1 MTVRFHV
8 RHAQRLIAG
17 AGLDPAGIAK
27 AAGLPEH
34 VLGDDANGEL
44 PLVEYFRLRSL
55 VMEQV
60 RDETCHLSERQLL
73 PGSTEFVRQHIPEE
87 GTLTDAMRI
96 VATSYNLLHGGEFN
110 RVEET
115 SSHIVFSVDDNT
127 FPYTPE
133 VTADEAFFLME
144 TTLVFLHAFLST
156 IAPAPAVRGLSR
168 VRVKR
173 PHAPSAE
180 SHLAFWRVPI
190 EMQAQEYS
198 LLYTREE
205 ADAQIR
211 FRRDEGTVDGRIDQ
225 MLRYGRTSDQTPIES
240 QVAGFIEAGL
250 HDQAAV
256 AAAMGVSTATLR
268 RYLSAQGLS
277 FRGLRQRILDEK
289 AKWLIADGLPP
300 VEVAERLG
308 FSDVRSFNRAF
319 KAWNGVTPK
328 GYGHPE
334 VS

>member
-8 RHAQRLIAG
+8 RHAQRLIEG
-17 AGLDPAGIAK
+17 AGLDPDGVANAV
-27 AAGLPEH
+27 GLAT
-34 VLGDDANGEL
+34 DALSYQPDTEL
-44 PLVEYFRLRSL
+44 PLIDYFRIRSQ

-73 PGSTEFVRQHIPEE
+73 PGSTEFVRQHIPED
-87 GTLTDAMRI
+87 GTLKEAMGI

-115 SSHIVFSVDDNT
+115 DDHVIFCVDDNT

-133 VTADEAFFLME
+133 VTADEAFFVME

-156 IAPAPAVRGLSR
+156 IAPAPSVKGLSR

-173 PHAPSAE
+173 PQVPTAE
-180 SHLAFWRVPI
+180 SHLAFWRVPL
-190 EMQAQEYS
+190 EMQSQQYS
-198 LLYTREE
+198 LLYTKEE
-205 ADAQIR
+205 ANTEIR
-211 FRRDEGTVDGRIDQ
+211 FRRDEGTVDQRIDQ
-225 MLRYGRTSDQTPIES
+225 MLRYGRTSDQTPIET

-268 RYLSAQGLS
+268 RYLSAQGTS
-277 FRGLRQRILDEK
+277 FRDMRQRILDEK
-289 AKWLIADGLPP
+289 AKWLISDGLPP

-328 GYGHPE
+328 GYGCSQ